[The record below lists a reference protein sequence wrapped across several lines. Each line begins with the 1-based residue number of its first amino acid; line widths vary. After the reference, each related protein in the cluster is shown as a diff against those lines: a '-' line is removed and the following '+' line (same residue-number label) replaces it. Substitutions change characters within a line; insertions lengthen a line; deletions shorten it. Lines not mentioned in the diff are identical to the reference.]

1 MVFALILKIGIF
13 HLLIM
18 VYFLFYCN
26 NCSIWLKDMIWG
38 VPSKDLLWI
47 LEKSGEEENCV
58 QDSRSVRIA
67 TKLYKRGEE
76 EIIWCSNN
84 RREVIVRAHCL
95 HYSAAPLRLRQVHY
109 WQQAI
114 LRIGQKHVCHN
125 KVDPLSFFPMHQIYI
140 ACLWWGVYNCSC
152 QKEAS
157 EGWCMCAVCKPD
169 TTRRSTTSDV

>member
-1 MVFALILKIGIF
+1 MKEMRWRIPQKICFEFWRNLGRKKIVFKIAQSF
-13 HLLIM
+13 
-18 VYFLFYCN
+18 
-26 NCSIWLKDMIWG
+26 
-38 VPSKDLLWI
+38 
-47 LEKSGEEENCV
+47 
-58 QDSRSVRIA
+58 SRCVRIA
-67 TKLYKRGEE
+67 IKLYEWGEE
-76 EIIWCSNN
+76 EIIWYSNN

-95 HYSAAPLRLRQVHY
+95 YYSAAPLRLRQVHY

-152 QKEAS
+152 QKEAY

-169 TTRRSTTSDV
+169 TTRHSTTSDV